1 MKIKMAAIDLDGT
14 LLHDDMS
21 LSDFSKDIIRKA
33 EHRGIHIVLATGRM
47 FDAARPKAEE
57 LGLSDTPLICYT
69 GAWIMMSRSGRPIWQ
84 DGIDISVAEKILL
97 TAREKGWLVHTFF
110 DDQIYLPEP
119 NKTEAKYKKYRTKAV
134 AYLGNAFYHP
144 KKKPTRLIFADGS
157 EAVRREIR
165 RVIETNFSDEVEVV
179 FPGDDFVDV
188 HKKGVSKG
196 TALQKLCNMWDISLS
211 EVIAFGNTENDVS
224 MLKMAGISYAVKNAD
239 EYACSAAGNICDS
252 NENDGVAKVLAE
264 YLV

>member
-33 EHRGIHIVLATGRM
+33 EHRGVRIVLATGRM

-57 LGLSDTPLICYT
+57 LGLSDTSLICYT
-69 GAWIMMSRSGRPIWQ
+69 GAWIMMSRSGRPICQ

-165 RVIETNFSDEVEVV
+165 RVIETNF
-179 FPGDDFVDV
+179 
-188 HKKGVSKG
+188 
-196 TALQKLCNMWDISLS
+196 QMR
-211 EVIAFGNTENDVS
+211 
-224 MLKMAGISYAVKNAD
+224 
-239 EYACSAAGNICDS
+239 
-252 NENDGVAKVLAE
+252 
-264 YLV
+264 

>member
-33 EHRGIHIVLATGRM
+33 EHRGIRIVLATGRM

-84 DGIDISVAEKILL
+84 DGIDISVA
-97 TAREKGWLVHTFF
+97 
-110 DDQIYLPEP
+110 
-119 NKTEAKYKKYRTKAV
+119 
-134 AYLGNAFYHP
+134 

-211 EVIAFGNTENDVS
+211 QVIAFGNTENDVS

-239 EYACSAAGNICDS
+239 EYARSAAGNICDS

>member
-1 MKIKMAAIDLDGT
+1 MKIKMASIDLDGT

-21 LSDFSKDIIRKA
+21 LSDFFKDIIRKA
-33 EHRGIHIVLATGRM
+33 EHRGIRIVLATGRM

-119 NKTEAKYKKYRTKAV
+119 DKTEAKYKKYRTKAV
-134 AYLGNAFYHP
+134 AYLGDTFYHP

-157 EAVRREIR
+157 EAVRREIC
-165 RVIETNFSDEVEVV
+165 RVIETNFSDEVDVV

-188 HKKGVSKG
+188 HKKESAKG
-196 TALQKLCNMWDISLS
+196 QRFRSCAICGIFLFLRSLLLVIQKMMYLC
-211 EVIAFGNTENDVS
+211 
-224 MLKMAGISYAVKNAD
+224 
-239 EYACSAAGNICDS
+239 
-252 NENDGVAKVLAE
+252 
-264 YLV
+264 

>member
-14 LLHDDMS
+14 LLRDDMS
-21 LSDFSKDIIRKA
+21 ISDYSKDIIRKA
-33 EHRGIHIVLATGRM
+33 ERRGIRIVLATGRM

-110 DDQIYLPEP
+110 DDQVYLPEP
-119 NKTEAKYKKYRTKAV
+119 DKTEAKYKKYRTKAV
-134 AYLGNAFYHP
+134 AYLGDTFYHP

-165 RVIETNFSDEVEVV
+165 RVIA
-179 FPGDDFVDV
+179 
-188 HKKGVSKG
+188 VSY
-196 TALQKLCNMWDISLS
+196 THLTLPTI
-211 EVIAFGNTENDVS
+211 
-224 MLKMAGISYAVKNAD
+224 
-239 EYACSAAGNICDS
+239 CS
-252 NENDGVAKVLAE
+252 V
-264 YLV
+264 

>member
-33 EHRGIHIVLATGRM
+33 EHRGIRIVLATGRM

-84 DGIDISVAEKILL
+84 DGVDISVAEKNSSDSKRKRNGWYILFL
-97 TAREKGWLVHTFF
+97 Y
-110 DDQIYLPEP
+110 DQIYLPEP

-134 AYLGNAFYHP
+134 AYLGDAFYHP

-224 MLKMAGISYAVKNAD
+224 MLKMAGISYAVKKLRTNMPVRQQ
-239 EYACSAAGNICDS
+239 ETFVTLTRMM
-252 NENDGVAKVLAE
+252 E
-264 YLV
+264 

>member
-33 EHRGIHIVLATGRM
+33 EHRGVRIVLATGRM

-69 GAWIMMSRSGRPIWQ
+69 GAWIMMSRFGRPICQ

-97 TAREKGWLVHTFF
+97 TARKKGWLVHTFF

-134 AYLGNAFYHP
+134 AYLGDAFYHP

-165 RVIETNFSDEVEVV
+165 RVIESDFQMRWRSYSREMISWMSI
-179 FPGDDFVDV
+179 
-188 HKKGVSKG
+188 KKESAKG
-196 TALQKLCNMWDISLS
+196 QRFKSCAICGIFLFLRSSLLVIQKMMYLC
-211 EVIAFGNTENDVS
+211 
-224 MLKMAGISYAVKNAD
+224 
-239 EYACSAAGNICDS
+239 
-252 NENDGVAKVLAE
+252 
-264 YLV
+264 